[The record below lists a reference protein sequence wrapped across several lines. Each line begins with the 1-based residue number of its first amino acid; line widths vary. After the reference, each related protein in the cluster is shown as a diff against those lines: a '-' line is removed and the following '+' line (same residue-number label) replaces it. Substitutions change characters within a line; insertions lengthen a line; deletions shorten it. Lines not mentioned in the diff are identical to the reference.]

1 MGLTKTRDV
10 NNCICAEEWAITDI
24 SSYLFSKNKIKSSE
38 YFILSSGSIIKD
50 KWCLKLEFDN
60 EDSWITVECQSGFE
74 DGSIR
79 ATHSVYMICDTKRLE
94 FVGRA
99 SGEYNKESC
108 ESVIYFL
115 GEKSFQ
121 EILEKK
127 QIEGDTLVLCV
138 ELQIYFH
145 NDPFPA
151 DYPIEVDQDE
161 VPSYY
166 QKLYF
171 NRGKNSDV
179 LIVVQKMGYPV
190 HSYILKHR
198 CPELFAK
205 VRQQPDG
212 KKSVAAVA
220 DISHEEIRKVIQF
233 IYLGEIVDFEGSAL
247 GLLEIAN
254 RFKLEI
260 LKRMCE
266 KSLSEN
272 YLTLE
277 NAEDLLIFAKRCD
290 AKNLITYI
298 DLFKIANNIFE

>member
-1 MGLTKTRDV
+1 MGLTKTREV
-10 NNCICAEEWAITDI
+10 NTRICAEEWAITNI
-24 SSYLFSKNKIKSSE
+24 SSYLFRNNERKSSE
-38 YFILSSGSIIKD
+38 YFILSSGSMIED

-74 DGSIR
+74 DGSVR
-79 ATHSVYMICDTKRLE
+79 ATHSVYMTCDTKRLK
-94 FVGRA
+94 FMGRA
-99 SGEYNKESC
+99 SGEYDEKSC
-108 ESVIYFL
+108 ESVMYFL
-115 GEKSFQ
+115 SEKTFK

-127 QIEGDTLVLCV
+127 QIEGDTLVLRV
-138 ELQIYFH
+138 ELQVYFD

-151 DYPIEVDQDE
+151 DYPIELDQNK

-190 HSYILKHR
+190 HSYILKNR

-205 VRQQPDG
+205 VREQPNG
-212 KKSVAAVA
+212 KKSVAAVT
-220 DISHEEIRKVIQF
+220 DISHEEIRKVLQF
-233 IYLGEIVDFEGSAL
+233 IYLGEIVDFEDSAL
-247 GLLEIAN
+247 GLLEVAN

-277 NAEDLLIFAKRCD
+277 NANDFLKFAKRCD
-290 AKNLITYI
+290 
-298 DLFKIANNIFE
+298 D